1 LIEVMIVIGIVG
13 ILASI
18 AIPSFLGFQRRAK
31 LSEVKIIV
39 PAVFRDITQT
49 FVQTSRWPW
58 GTGPGATPWN
68 PPLPPGGVYTKEKWV
83 TNDPVW
89 SQVTFS
95 TEQPVWCRYMA
106 HSGSPDYVIYI
117 DVQCDLDADG
127 DVCHYS
133 EGFNTPA
140 RRQRPR
146 EDSGRSLSAG
156 TRAANSARST
166 RRQVGPET
174 RCRNRQE

>member
-133 EGFNTPA
+133 EGFNTRTNQMLNCKGATPEAECAGHIPA
-140 RRQRPR
+140 
-146 EDSGRSLSAG
+146 SGEISGDNDCTL
-156 TRAANSARST
+156 
-166 RRQVGPET
+166 
-174 RCRNRQE
+174 